1 MNHQILFIPRPLFS
15 MFFLSWILATLAPEF
30 IPSTNPGK
38 NVGFLP
44 YIKYCFLDIQQNK
57 QFGCHKIELLMLKT
71 FDNFSSPALTTH
83 CLNLNCSGLV

>member
-1 MNHQILFIPRPLFS
+1 

-57 QFGCHKIELLMLKT
+57 QFGRHKIELLMLKT
-71 FDNFSSPALTTH
+71 FDNFSSPAPTYHTLFK
-83 CLNLNCSGLV
+83 LELFRFSVMVKMVN